1 MSCSKCFFDTKKIV
15 LFSSSPKVE
24 GIGPKIPSAQWQG
37 MSDSTARSNSANFD
51 KICPIFHAARQIFPH
66 LQMSFPDHTGCC
78 LTPVVVEVVWPL
90 MIYHKILTDF
100 CAIITRPNVSSCTYA
115 HELPAWSTDQAQI
128 TCWIADSI
136 MRRVFLRSAK
146 CLTKCH
152 LIHAMS
158 QTVSCGSCLAC
169 LCREDRGRFWL
180 SFWSCIEMNLT
191 SAIVKLFIQT
201 VKTVRFLWI

>member
-1 MSCSKCFFDTKKIV
+1 MAGYV
-15 LFSSSPKVE
+15 
-24 GIGPKIPSAQWQG
+24 WQH
-37 MSDSTARSNSANFD
+37 
-51 KICPIFHAARQIFPH
+51 CPIKFSKFWQNLPHFHAARQIFPH
-66 LQMSFPDHTGCC
+66 LQMSFPDHTGCYF
-78 LTPVVVEVVWPL
+78 TPVVVGVGWPL
-90 MIYHKILTDF
+90 MIYHKIFTDF

-158 QTVSCGSCLAC
+158 QTMSWWFMFGLFVPRGSGGA
-169 LCREDRGRFWL
+169 FWL